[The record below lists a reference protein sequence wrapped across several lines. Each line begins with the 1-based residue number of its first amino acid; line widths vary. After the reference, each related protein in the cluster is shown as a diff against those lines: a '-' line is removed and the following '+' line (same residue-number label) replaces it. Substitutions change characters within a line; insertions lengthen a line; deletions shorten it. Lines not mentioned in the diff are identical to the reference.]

1 MLFLEI
7 ARFHAIFGSMTHRIL
22 RPILRLIRG
31 FLATGLAG
39 AASMGAA
46 VADPAATDW
55 VENDFG
61 RSRLVAAYEAVGPAG
76 SGPVLLAWQVA
87 LDDDWKT
94 YWRTPG
100 EAGLPPVFDFS
111 GSINLA
117 AAEIRFPLPERFELF
132 GIETYGYGGLVT
144 LPIEVT
150 PAEDGGALKVAAKV
164 DYMVCKDI
172 CVPLQESY
180 ALTLEPAIGAQVF
193 SAHRNAIFAALKQ
206 VPQGWESA
214 DQTLSV
220 KAVRLTA
227 GPDTSERLTVIAAN
241 ATGAVMDLIVELP
254 APFEPGKR
262 AIEFAADGSW
272 TAFTYPILPV
282 DGAGL
287 GGEEVIL
294 TLFDQTGAAIERRV
308 TLPGRT
314 AGR

>member
-1 MLFLEI
+1 M
-7 ARFHAIFGSMTHRIL
+7 AH
-22 RPILRLIRG
+22 PILRFFHG

-39 AASMGAA
+39 AALLAMAA
-46 VADPAATDW
+46 DTDADPAADPAATDW

-61 RSRLVAAYEAVGPAG
+61 RSRLVAAYESAGPAG

-100 EAGLPPVFDFS
+100 EAGLPPVFDFA
-111 GSINLA
+111 GSINLE

-132 GIETYGYGGLVT
+132 GIETYGYGGSVT
-144 LPIEVT
+144 LPIAVT
-150 PAEDGGALKVAAKV
+150 RQEDGGALKLAATV

-180 ALTLEPAIGAQVF
+180 TLTLEPAVGAQVF
-193 SAHRNAIFAALKQ
+193 SAHRDAIFAALKR
-206 VPQGWESA
+206 VPQAWESP
-214 DQTLSV
+214 DQALSV
-220 KAVRLTA
+220 TAVRLTA
-227 GPDTSERLTVIAAN
+227 GAGHSEQLTVIAAN

-254 APFEPGKR
+254 TPFEPGKR

-272 TAFTYPILPV
+272 TAFTYPIPPV

-287 GGEEVIL
+287 GGQEIVL
-294 TLFDQTGAAIERRV
+294 TLSDQTGAAIERRI

-314 AGR
+314 ANR

>member
-1 MLFLEI
+1 
-7 ARFHAIFGSMTHRIL
+7 MTH
-22 RPILRLIRG
+22 PILRTIRG

-39 AASMGAA
+39 AALLGAA
-46 VADPAATDW
+46 AADPAATDW

-61 RSRLVAAYEAVGPAG
+61 RSRLVAAYDAVGPAG
-76 SGPVLLAWQVA
+76 SGPVLLGWQME
-87 LDDDWKT
+87 LDDGWKT

-100 EAGLPPVFDFS
+100 EAGLPPVFDFA

-144 LPIEVT
+144 LPLEV
-150 PAEDGGALKVAAKV
+150 ALEEDGGALRIAAKV

-180 ALTLEPAIGAQVF
+180 LLTLEPARGAQTF
-193 SAHRNAIFAALKQ
+193 SAHRGAIFTALQ
-206 VPQGWESA
+206 RVPQAWESA
-214 DQTLSV
+214 DQALSV
-220 KAVRLTA
+220 TAVRLTA
-227 GPDTSERLTVIAAN
+227 GPDKSERLTVIAAN

-254 APFEPGKR
+254 EPFEPGKR
-262 AIEFAADGSW
+262 TIEFAGDGSW
-272 TAFTYPILPV
+272 TAFTYPILPA

-287 GGEEVIL
+287 GGAEVVL
-294 TLFDQTGAAIERRV
+294 TLSDQTGAAIERRI

-314 AGR
+314 ASR

>member
-1 MLFLEI
+1 M
-7 ARFHAIFGSMTHRIL
+7 AH
-22 RPILRLIRG
+22 PILRFIRG
-31 FLATGLAG
+31 FLATGLIG
-39 AASMGAA
+39 AVLTAPAI
-46 VADPAATDW
+46 ADPAATDW

-61 RSRLVAAYEAVGPAG
+61 RSRLVAAHESVGPAG

-87 LDDDWKT
+87 LDDGWKT

-100 EAGLPPVFDFS
+100 EAGLPPVFHFA

-144 LPIEVT
+144 LPIAVT
-150 PAEDGGALKVAAKV
+150 QEEDGGALRLAATV

-172 CVPLQESY
+172 CVPLRESY
-180 ALTLEPAIGAQVF
+180 ALTLEPAVGAQVF
-193 SAHRNAIFAALKQ
+193 SAHRDAIFAALKRA
-206 VPQGWESA
+206 PQAWESA

-220 KAVRLTA
+220 QAVRLTA
-227 GPDTSERLTVIAAN
+227 GPDTSEQLTVIAAN
-241 ATGAVMDLIVELP
+241 TTGAVMDLIVELP

-262 AIEFAADGSW
+262 TIAYADDGAW
-272 TAFTYPILPV
+272 TAFSYPIPPV

-287 GGEEVIL
+287 GGAEIVL
-294 TLFDQTGAAIERRV
+294 TLSDQTGAAIERRI

-314 AGR
+314 ASR